1 MYCGI
6 CNNPILARNMPT
18 IPRGKD
24 TASCSV
30 QCPYCRRIYSIAV
43 TVLKET
49 DMTEEAQ
56 KELLDI
62 QRSR

>member
-1 MYCGI
+1 
-6 CNNPILARNMPT
+6 MPT